1 MNIENNSQSVALKT
15 DVNRMDDENQI
26 QIGNWYLLDTSD
38 ESLFYTAQH
47 DWTNNEIK
55 VGEHGVLV
63 CADRFESNLVVLRSN
78 ACEYRVLT
86 KNMDSVL
93 KDVDDLDA
101 LMMVEE
107 ALASKRVVIV
117 QLQQQM
123 KTLIQSLTPD
133 KSNVSSST
141 DVMIATK
148 DALVAKTTE
157 LKNVH
162 SKQMDKIGEEIKSNV
177 SHLSI
182 IARYITLPASVNMNQ
197 IAEGRE
203 IIDEKIHDIS
213 IYGGLYEEEN
223 ILSEGYSARDEQP
236 IHIYQDLK
244 FMDVECVDFYI
255 KGGIDYRNIGKF
267 DKWLAEPKN
276 RNRVLPHP
284 KSIVAIK
291 NRKYKKG
298 SGWSNDPNE
307 TYLYMRNGDNI
318 KRLKTAVDIKD
329 TLLATENVMGIESYV
344 RMDQH
349 KKDKFYFITENDY
362 QAREKNISLFKP
374 LFISS
379 VLEAQRIE
387 KRYLEALLAYAKG
400 RGNAKLFINQEDNNY
415 QEDDE
420 EPRQEVKADLT
431 GFDYQKALVDFEL
444 IVEKTT
450 DKINELQGLVEKIL
464 STNTLSHDGIYTN
477 ISYPSCSSM
486 FDHQCKS
493 QLGFSENEIGYI
505 THSGEEVLFAADR
518 DDFRKQI
525 NKVEMEYTNIVL
537 EHGVSVSRS
546 LYNPFEQ
553 ENCLKEY
560 LPINDDHY
568 FFDTIK
574 KKQWKNYKRQN
585 ELAVLIQGII
595 DRTSFFGYI
604 DANLFKE
611 GFEKTIKLVYD
622 KKSGIYNGKMPDFKA
637 FIEGCNEKSVTGDTF
652 YGQAEVWAKIE
663 EERRED
669 YRNSGR
675 GYHYETIHVPE
686 FLKASKIVNKRN
698 GKTVV
703 VFKWQTKRDWWS
715 QAKSKYKPHTFECDI
730 NSLINVSQYQQG
742 DNKPFIDDPRCREL
756 YPKWG
761 KLIMAAENFK
771 KSQTLDG

>member
-255 KGGIDYRNIGKF
+255 KGCIDYSNIGKF
-267 DKWLAEPKN
+267 DKLLAETKN
-276 RNRVLPHP
+276 RN
-284 KSIVAIK
+284 
-291 NRKYKKG
+291 
-298 SGWSNDPNE
+298 
-307 TYLYMRNGDNI
+307 
-318 KRLKTAVDIKD
+318 
-329 TLLATENVMGIESYV
+329 
-344 RMDQH
+344 
-349 KKDKFYFITENDY
+349 
-362 QAREKNISLFKP
+362 
-374 LFISS
+374 
-379 VLEAQRIE
+379 
-387 KRYLEALLAYAKG
+387 
-400 RGNAKLFINQEDNNY
+400 
-415 QEDDE
+415 
-420 EPRQEVKADLT
+420 
-431 GFDYQKALVDFEL
+431 
-444 IVEKTT
+444 
-450 DKINELQGLVEKIL
+450 
-464 STNTLSHDGIYTN
+464 
-477 ISYPSCSSM
+477 
-486 FDHQCKS
+486 
-493 QLGFSENEIGYI
+493 
-505 THSGEEVLFAADR
+505 
-518 DDFRKQI
+518 
-525 NKVEMEYTNIVL
+525 
-537 EHGVSVSRS
+537 
-546 LYNPFEQ
+546 
-553 ENCLKEY
+553 
-560 LPINDDHY
+560 
-568 FFDTIK
+568 
-574 KKQWKNYKRQN
+574 
-585 ELAVLIQGII
+585 
-595 DRTSFFGYI
+595 
-604 DANLFKE
+604 
-611 GFEKTIKLVYD
+611 
-622 KKSGIYNGKMPDFKA
+622 
-637 FIEGCNEKSVTGDTF
+637 
-652 YGQAEVWAKIE
+652 
-663 EERRED
+663 
-669 YRNSGR
+669 
-675 GYHYETIHVPE
+675 
-686 FLKASKIVNKRN
+686 
-698 GKTVV
+698 
-703 VFKWQTKRDWWS
+703 
-715 QAKSKYKPHTFECDI
+715 
-730 NSLINVSQYQQG
+730 
-742 DNKPFIDDPRCREL
+742 
-756 YPKWG
+756 
-761 KLIMAAENFK
+761 
-771 KSQTLDG
+771 